1 MEKRLKLKIFNNK
14 TCLKIDIIM
23 LTVNLIG
30 VIFKSKFNILAW
42 NVGMFIVVIA
52 MRVCEF
58 YVEKRNGSIHES
70 ED

>member
-1 MEKRLKLKIFNNK
+1 MKIFNDK

-30 VIFKSKFNILAW
+30 AIFQPKFNILAW
-42 NVGMFIVVIA
+42 NVGMFIVIIA

>member
-1 MEKRLKLKIFNNK
+1 MEKSLKLKIFNDK

-30 VIFKSKFNILAW
+30 VIFQPKFNILAW
-42 NVGMFIVVIA
+42 NIGMFIVMIA

-58 YVEKRNGSIHES
+58 YVERKDEQRERDKN
-70 ED
+70 

>member
-1 MEKRLKLKIFNNK
+1 MSMKILNDK

-30 VIFKSKFNILAW
+30 VIFQPEFNILSW

-58 YVEKRNGSIHES
+58 YVEKTNGSID
-70 ED
+70 EDED

>member
-1 MEKRLKLKIFNNK
+1 MSMKILNDK

-30 VIFKSKFNILAW
+30 VIFQPEFNILAW

-58 YVEKRNGSIHES
+58 YVERNDERRK
-70 ED
+70 EDKS